1 MGAPSKVC
9 WGVVHGH
16 GVFGGR
22 VLDVYVLSLEGASG
36 RAIGVATGA
45 LVASDD
51 GVSARSTV

>member
-51 GVSARSTV
+51 GVSARAMV